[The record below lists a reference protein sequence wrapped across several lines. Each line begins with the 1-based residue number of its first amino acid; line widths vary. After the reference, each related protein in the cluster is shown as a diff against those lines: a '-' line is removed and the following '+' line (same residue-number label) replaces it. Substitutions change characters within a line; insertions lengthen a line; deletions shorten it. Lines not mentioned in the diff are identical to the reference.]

1 MKKKLI
7 KPTEIATHL
16 GKDAVV
22 VAVDISPLV
31 NAAIDLEIVRELVSN
46 WALELHSNETIVR
59 RNKLK

>member
-1 MKKKLI
+1 MEKYLI
-7 KPTEIATHL
+7 KPTKIATHL
-16 GKDAVV
+16 GKDAVI

-46 WALELHSNETIVR
+46 WALELHSDDPVVR